1 MSTAKNWPD
10 ELHDELLQKKE
21 ELTVRL
27 ERITAN
33 LRRGYDADS
42 KERAQ
47 QLEDSE
53 VVDALGNEARAE
65 LGKISSALARMDSGE
80 FGICNEC
87 GMPIDDGRIN
97 AYPYALEC
105 IECAKI
111 DEQRNART

>member
-1 MSTAKNWPD
+1 MTKNWPD
-10 ELHDELLQKKE
+10 GLHDELLQKKE

-27 ERITAN
+27 GRITAN

-53 VVDALGNEARAE
+53 GVDALGNEARAE
-65 LGKISSALARMDSGE
+65 LGKISSALVRMESGE
-80 FGICNEC
+80 FGTCITC
-87 GMPIDDGRIN
+87 GMAIDEGRID

-105 IECAKI
+105 IECARI
-111 DEQRNART
+111 DEQRNARY